1 MNMLVADFIPRTCWS
16 GNSAHKL
23 IVDQSGKVS
32 LLSDEDSRETV
43 TAHASTVHTSTIH
56 ISTVGTTTE
65 GP

>member
-16 GNSAHKL
+16 GNRTHKL

-43 TAHASTVHTSTIH
+43 TAHASTVHTN
-56 ISTVGTTTE
+56 TVGTTTE